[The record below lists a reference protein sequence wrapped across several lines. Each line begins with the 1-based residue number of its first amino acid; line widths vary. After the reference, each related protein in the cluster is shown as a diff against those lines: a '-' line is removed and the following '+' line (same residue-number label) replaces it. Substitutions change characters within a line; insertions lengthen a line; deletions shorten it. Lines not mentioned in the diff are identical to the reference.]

1 MDARVKLPLALAF
14 ILTCALTPPGAWPV
28 YLLLFALVM
37 AVSVLSELGLS
48 YVLKRAMILSSPFIL
63 AILPLPFTVSGSPL
77 ISLPLGSTELTIST
91 PGVIRFIS
99 ILAKSW
105 ISVQIAILLAST
117 TQFPDLSY
125 ALRSL
130 RIPPLLVSIIGL
142 MWRYLFLIADE
153 TLRLLHARAARSS
166 QGEIP
171 GLKTGGTLAWRASVT
186 GGMAGNL
193 FVRSLERSDH
203 IYAAM
208 LARGYDGETRILPPP
223 PIPSHQR
230 LVLWVGLLLLLSILI
245 IALLFWG

>member
-14 ILTCALTPPGAWPV
+14 ILTCALTPPGAWSV
-28 YLLLFALVM
+28 YLLLFALAM

-63 AILPLPFTVSGSPL
+63 AILPLPFTVAGPPL
-77 ISLPLGSTELTIST
+77 ISLPLGFTELTIST

-117 TQFPDLSY
+117 TQFPDLAY

-166 QGEIP
+166 ESEIP
-171 GLKTGGTLAWRASVT
+171 GLKTGGTLAWRAGVT

-223 PIPSHQR
+223 AITPQQR
-230 LVLWVGLLLLLSILI
+230 SVLWSGLFLLFSILI